1 MCVEYLIPYNYSLFV
16 GQVEWNFGESW
27 NQNLFRGIATD
38 VNMFS
43 SALTMERMVDMTNG
57 QGSENC
63 WIEGDFVSWL
73 KSSWTLEDNATMLQ
87 LDKNIHSPCRKE
99 NSISSTWSDSIA
111 RRTACAIAKSLE
123 MGVLPLLALLNSGSQ
138 CNQR

>member
-57 QGSENC
+57 QSRG
-63 WIEGDFVSWL
+63 L
-73 KSSWTLEDNATMLQ
+73 KSLSRMYF
-87 LDKNIHSPCRKE
+87 
-99 NSISSTWSDSIA
+99 
-111 RRTACAIAKSLE
+111 
-123 MGVLPLLALLNSGSQ
+123 LLSF
-138 CNQR
+138 